1 MSHPDKPDFLDHHHQ
16 PRKHDKKKK
25 QRRFSEDQDRRAA
38 RINFKRYV
46 QELEE
51 EMLDDEMDDTY

>member
-1 MSHPDKPDFLDHHHQ
+1 MSYQEKPDFLDHHHR
-16 PRKHDKKKK
+16 PRKQDKRKKN
-25 QRRFSEDQDRRAA
+25 RRFSEDQDKRAA

-51 EMLDDEMDDTY
+51 ELLDEEMDDY